1 MKKLLKILSFVLLF
15 LSNTSIAQESLGHQC
30 IQTPFSGILCP
41 SPGGVIYSTPFS
53 GYVCGKGQCLVTQ
66 FQGIICSRVPGGQ
79 VVQTQFQ
86 GIQCVGGC
94 EQAAYSNCIRPSF

>member
-1 MKKLLKILSFVLLF
+1 MKNSLTISSFLLLLLTNVTF
-15 LSNTSIAQESLGHQC
+15 AQELIGQQC

-41 SPGGVIYSTPFS
+41 PPGGVIYSTPFS
-53 GYVCGKGQCLVTQ
+53 GYVCGKGQCVVTQ
-66 FQGIICSRVPGGQ
+66 FQGIICSRVSGGQ

-94 EQAAYSNCIRPSF
+94 EQASYSNCNRPSF